1 MRVAFLFQLG
11 VVLLLVGC
19 ALTEPPPAVEDA
31 DVLLYLKPE
40 LRPEILQFPEYL
52 FMEDFEIDQHG
63 GIPNTTLAAGD
74 LKTMLDLN
82 TVHQRFAEL
91 LVSKGWKINKT
102 EELEQSFRL
111 MASMKGEAVE
121 IRAVQGTGA
130 TQVFILYRP

>member
-1 MRVAFLFQLG
+1 
-11 VVLLLVGC
+11 
-19 ALTEPPPAVEDA
+19 
-31 DVLLYLKPE
+31 
-40 LRPEILQFPEYL
+40 
-52 FMEDFEIDQHG
+52 
-63 GIPNTTLAAGD
+63 
-74 LKTMLDLN
+74 MLDLN